1 MNTKQLLKKI
11 KLSDSDMAEIKAA
24 VKKAEDS
31 TTGEIALALT
41 AESSSYSFWELLASI
56 YIAAFI
62 FIIML
67 PLAPAI
73 NSFYEQLRW
82 AQPVWFLPAF
92 YGIACLATIVI
103 SFCVMNVP
111 VIDRFIIP
119 RDIRRKELRTGHS
132 AILRN
137 PAYTTRTNI
146 PEY

>member
-56 YIAAFI
+56 YISAFI

-73 NSFYEQLRW
+73 N
-82 AQPVWFLPAF
+82 
-92 YGIACLATIVI
+92 
-103 SFCVMNVP
+103 
-111 VIDRFIIP
+111 
-119 RDIRRKELRTGHS
+119 
-132 AILRN
+132 
-137 PAYTTRTNI
+137 
-146 PEY
+146 